1 MYSRRFI
8 YAIIYS
14 TLYNIRKI
22 KLKVM
27 IKNKL
32 ISCMIIFVSN
42 RLNLQGKY
50 WYKSTEWQLHIS
62 WNKFRQNLRMR
73 IVRHQLNVFLFYY
86 VWSTNPETALITMA
100 IPKNVIFCSLVWSVF
115 KKTRTTR
122 VYLHICFIVRK
133 YLEWITSIVLNNLK
147 IATNMNKRSLFY
159 ESN

>member
-14 TLYNIRKI
+14 TLYNLRKI

-73 IVRHQLNVFLFYY
+73 IVRQQLSVFLFYY
-86 VWSTNPETALITMA
+86 VWSTNPETALITMQFQ
-100 IPKNVIFCSLVWSVF
+100 KTSFSVVWYDQFLRRPGQHVYIYISV
-115 KKTRTTR
+115 
-122 VYLHICFIVRK
+122 
-133 YLEWITSIVLNNLK
+133 
-147 IATNMNKRSLFY
+147 SLFASIWN
-159 ESN
+159 ELLV